1 MVGMV
6 DKFVGWR
13 GCRAQTSYIVS
24 DCLICQG
31 IPHSL
36 DEIQASAANCLF
48 NDLPTADT
56 CELGPQMQSGM
67 QGVSWCSS

>member
-1 MVGMV
+1 MV
-6 DKFVGWR
+6 DKFMGWR

-24 DCLICQG
+24 DCLGVGFCQG

-48 NDLPTADT
+48 KDLPTADT

-67 QGVSWCSS
+67 QGVSLCSS